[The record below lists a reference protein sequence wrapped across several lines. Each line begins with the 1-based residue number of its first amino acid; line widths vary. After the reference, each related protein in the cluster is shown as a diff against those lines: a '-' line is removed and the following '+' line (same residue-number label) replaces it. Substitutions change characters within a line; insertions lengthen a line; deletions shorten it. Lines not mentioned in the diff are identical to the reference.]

1 MTEKTGISPDGV
13 FRILVVEDDATLLS
27 VVGRGLLEQGYT
39 TECVSRLRGARAKL
53 RGFSPDFVL
62 LDLGLPDGDGVD
74 LLTDLRALPQ
84 SPFVLITTARDSVED
99 RVRGLDAGADD
110 YLVKPYSFPELLAR
124 LRAFR
129 RRRAPLIDS
138 VELAVREVR
147 LHLTERKAWCGGTE
161 LVLTPREFDLLACF
175 LRRPGE
181 VVTREVLAADV
192 WKSPQRFT
200 PIDNLI
206 DVNVSRLRNKLVDA
220 GCSMALA
227 TLRGIGY
234 RLGVET

>member
-1 MTEKTGISPDGV
+1 MTDKAGISPDGV

-27 VVGRGLLEQGYT
+27 VVGKGLLEQGYT

-74 LLTDLRALPQ
+74 LLADLRALPQ
-84 SPFVLITTARDSVED
+84 PPFVLITTARDSVED

-110 YLVKPYSFPELLAR
+110 YIVKPYSFPELLAR

-129 RRRAPLIDS
+129 RRRTPLIDS
-138 VELAVREVR
+138 VELVVREVR
-147 LHLTERKAWCGGTE
+147 LHLTERKAWCGAAE

-181 VVTREVLAADV
+181 VVTREVLAAEV

-234 RLGVET
+234 RLGGES

>member
-1 MTEKTGISPDGV
+1 MTDKAGVPPDGM
-13 FRILVVEDDATLLS
+13 FRILMVEDDATLMS
-27 VVGRGLLEQGYT
+27 VVGKGLLEQGYT
-39 TECVSRLRGARAKL
+39 TECVSRLRAARTKL
-53 RGFSPDFVL
+53 RGFTPDFVL

-74 LLTDLRALPQ
+74 LLADLRALPQ
-84 SPFVLITTARDSVED
+84 PPFVLITTARDAVED

-110 YLVKPYSFPELLAR
+110 YIVKPYSFPELLAR
-124 LRAFR
+124 LRAFQ

-138 VELAVREVR
+138 VELAVRELR
-147 LHLTERKAWCGGTE
+147 LHLTERKGWCGATE

-181 VVTREVLAADV
+181 VVTREVLAQEV

-206 DVNVSRLRNKLVDA
+206 HVNVSRLRNKLVDA
-220 GCSMALA
+220 GCSMPLV

-234 RLGVET
+234 RLGAET

>member
-1 MTEKTGISPDGV
+1 MTDKPVVSPEGV
-13 FRILVVEDDATLLS
+13 FRILVVEDDATLMS
-27 VVGRGLLEQGYT
+27 VVGKGLLEHGYT
-39 TECVSRLRGARAKL
+39 TECVSRLRTARAKL
-53 RGFSPDFVL
+53 RGFNPDFVL

-74 LLTDLRALPQ
+74 LLADLRALPQ
-84 SPFVLITTARDSVED
+84 PPFVLITTARDSVED

-110 YLVKPYSFPELLAR
+110 YIVKPYSFPELLAR

-138 VELAVREVR
+138 VELAVRELR
-147 LHLTERKAWCGGTE
+147 LHLTERKAWCGAAE
-161 LVLTPREFDLLACF
+161 LVLTPREFDLLSCF
-175 LRRPGE
+175 VRRPGE
-181 VVTREVLAADV
+181 VVTREVLAAEV

-234 RLGVET
+234 RLGGDM